1 MNRPTS
7 RLSSVPPPGPA
18 DFRGLPVLVT
28 GASGFI
34 GRHLTRRLET
44 LGAVVHA
51 TTRHT
56 IDDRPLPGVDWH
68 TCDLTDPAAVD
79 EVVQRVRPAAVFHL
93 ASQVE
98 GRRAP
103 ELVLPMMDANTRA
116 AVALMS
122 AVQDVPGCRIVLAG
136 SVEEP
141 RDEEAPC
148 SPYAAAK
155 HAATGYAQ
163 LFHSQWG
170 LPVTVLRIA
179 MVYGPDQPDTAK
191 LVPYCIES
199 FLRGDLPAVGSG
211 TREID
216 WVYVDDVVEA
226 FVRAALS
233 PGAPGLVADIGTGR
247 AHTIA
252 EVVTTIAALTGHD
265 GPVPLGQRADRA
277 NDVVHVAEILRARK
291 ALGWHSTTPL
301 DVGLAGTV
309 NWHRRRRALLS
320 ATG

>member
-1 MNRPTS
+1 M
-7 RLSSVPPPGPA
+7 
-18 DFRGLPVLVT
+18 LVT

-34 GRHLTRRLET
+34 GRHLSRWLET

-51 TTRHT
+51 TTRHPV
-56 IDDRPLPGVDWH
+56 DDRHLPEVRWH
-68 TCDLTDPAAVD
+68 TCDLTDPDAVAD
-79 EVVQRVRPAAVFHL
+79 VVQRVRPAAVFHL

-98 GRRAP
+98 GRRSP

-122 AVQDVPGCRIVLAG
+122 AVLDVPGCRIVLAG

-141 RDEEAPC
+141 RDEAAPC

-199 FLRGDLPAVGSG
+199 FLRGGLPAVGSG
-211 TREID
+211 TRPVD

-226 FVRAALS
+226 FLRAALS
-233 PGAPGLVADIGTGR
+233 PDAPGLVADIGTGR
-247 AHTIA
+247 THTIA
-252 EVVTTIAALTGHD
+252 EVVTTIATLTGHD
-265 GPVPLGQRADRA
+265 GPVPLGRRDDRT
-277 NDVVHVAEILRARK
+277 NDVIHVADVLSARK
-291 ALGWHSTTPL
+291 ALDWRATTEL
-301 DVGLAGTV
+301 SDGLARTV
-309 NWHRRRRALLS
+309 NWHRRHRPAFP